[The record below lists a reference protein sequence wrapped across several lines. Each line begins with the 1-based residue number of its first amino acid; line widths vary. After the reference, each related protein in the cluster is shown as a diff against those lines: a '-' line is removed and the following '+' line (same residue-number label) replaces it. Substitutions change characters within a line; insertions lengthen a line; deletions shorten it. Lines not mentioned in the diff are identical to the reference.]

1 MKGTLNDRFLLAV
14 LSLLVL
20 VVLVFGYFILE
31 DHDTSFVA
39 GQILT
44 EQQKAKAIK
53 IALDNNTVQEK
64 MMGKN
69 YSVDSVTVGN
79 VGWYDGDDYHTGAY
93 PLVQFTEGTSM
104 YEPDFL
110 IDVAVDIDQGKV
122 LQIMVLVRTPVL
134 RDTTGNT
141 S

>member
-1 MKGTLNDRFLLAV
+1 MKGILKDRFLLAAT
-14 LSLLVL
+14 SLVIL

-31 DHDTSFVA
+31 DQGTSFVA
-39 GQILT
+39 GQVLT

-53 IALDNNTVQEK
+53 IALDNSTVQEK

-69 YSVDSVTVGN
+69 YSVDSVTVAN
-79 VGWYDGDDYHTGAY
+79 VGWYNGDDYHAGAY
-93 PLVQFTEGTSM
+93 PLVQFTEGTPI

-122 LQIMVLVRTPVL
+122 LQIIVLVRTPVP
-134 RDTTGNT
+134 RDTAGN
-141 S
+141 SS